1 MNKACPI
8 CKKLRVHAL
17 KQQSDSAESKY
28 APFCSPRCRD
38 RDLAQWFGD
47 GYAVPGRPA
56 LPEEIAAEVVKPQ
69 DD

>member
-1 MNKACPI
+1 MTSALKPCPI
-8 CKKLRVHAL
+8 CRR
-17 KQQSDSAESKY
+17 SRSEEF

-56 LPEEIAAEVVKPQ
+56 LPEEIAGELLRGG